1 MFWDTNYEC
10 VQMRYHLAL
19 TLFNNVEYN
28 KPWRYDGFMFN
39 SLILFKLHKDNDENY
54 LLEEYDDYSV
64 LNHHS

>member
-1 MFWDTNYEC
+1 
-10 VQMRYHLAL
+10 MRYHFAL

-39 SLILFKLHKDNDENY
+39 SVTLFKPHKDIDENN

-64 LNHHS
+64 LNHPS